1 MVECSKIREFHS
13 NSEFSTPILMH
24 QGLTIPDIRVSDG
37 FLIITPSFACM
48 QPLRESSAKS
58 QNIVFVYYTSYGLEE
73 IHGLRQRQQFCQKV
87 TSRDSY
93 KYYAVANY

>member
-24 QGLTIPDIRVSDG
+24 QGLTILVCSPCAKVPQKVKIS
-37 FLIITPSFACM
+37 FLYITPNS
-48 QPLRESSAKS
+48 LRISTPTNP
-58 QNIVFVYYTSYGLEE
+58 QNTSYGLEE